1 MADKGVCLIDEF
13 DKMNDADRTSIH
25 EAMEQQS
32 ISISKAGIVT
42 TLRARCAVVA
52 AANPIRGRYNP
63 TIPFQQNVELTE
75 PILSRFDVLCV
86 VKDTVD
92 PVKDEMLAR
101 FVVGSH
107 LRSHPKFDPEQEEMD
122 VGTSL
127 DADVSLVSLPLWL
140 RSGSHR
146 HSSFHKTFFGSI
158 SCTLGRKF
166 GRNCTNSTKTSWP
179 SCSQIFAESPWRLGH
194 SLSRSGIWRA

>member
-1 MADKGVCLIDEF
+1 MVLADTGVVCIDEF
-13 DKMNDADRTSIH
+13 DKMRDEDRVAIH

-107 LRSHPKFDPEQEEMD
+107 LRSHPKFDPKQEEMD

-127 DADVSLVSLPLWL
+127 DADVSSTPVSL
-140 RSGSHR
+140 
-146 HSSFHKTFFGSI
+146 
-158 SCTLGRKF
+158 
-166 GRNCTNSTKTSWP
+166 
-179 SCSQIFAESPWRLGH
+179 
-194 SLSRSGIWRA
+194 